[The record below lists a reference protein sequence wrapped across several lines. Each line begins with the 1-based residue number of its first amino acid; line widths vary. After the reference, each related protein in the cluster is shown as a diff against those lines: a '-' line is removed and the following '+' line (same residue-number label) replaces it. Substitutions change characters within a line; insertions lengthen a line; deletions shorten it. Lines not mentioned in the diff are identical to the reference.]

1 MRPLA
6 LHKIDVWMVD
16 STLTRGALCL
26 RLSRLVTRRILIP
39 AGVACAAFVFAMA
52 KHPTSIQAQKNP
64 NGAAGE
70 LARDPR
76 VARAL
81 DYLAKN
87 SAAITEEQVKIT
99 EIPAPPFQETQRAAY
114 LKNLFAATGVN
125 PRTDDAGNVIA
136 EFGAAQNGEVVV
148 LTAHLDT
155 VFPAGTN
162 TTVRRDKNVLYA
174 PGISDNGTGL
184 ASIVALAR
192 AFADAKIKTQR
203 GVVFAADVGEEGEG
217 NLRGA
222 RKLVETYGSR
232 LKAMIAVDG
241 ASTDYVVAQ
250 ALASRRLQVTITGP
264 GGHSWSDFGTP
275 NPINAIA
282 RGINR
287 FLQVPVPGSPKTTY
301 NVGEIEGG
309 NSVNAIPASA
319 SIKVDFRSEQ
329 ERELGRLETA
339 LRDAM
344 KEGIASEMNMARERG
359 QAAGKDSELQMEVKS
374 LGVRPGG
381 ELAPNSPLLVAVQEA
396 DMFLGNRS
404 NIERSSTDANIPLSL
419 GIPAISLGGGGRAG
433 GAHTLGEWYDPSG
446 REMGLQRLLLTTLA
460 IAGIEK

>member
-1 MRPLA
+1 
-6 LHKIDVWMVD
+6 
-16 STLTRGALCL
+16 
-26 RLSRLVTRRILIP
+26 
-39 AGVACAAFVFAMA
+39 MA

-87 SAAITEEQVKIT
+87 SAAITEEQAKIT
-99 EIPAPPFQETQRAAY
+99 EIPAPPFQEAQRAAY
-114 LKNLFAATGVN
+114 LKILFASAGAN

-136 EFGAAQNGEVVV
+136 EFGVAQNGEVVV
-148 LTAHLDT
+148 LIAHLDT

-162 TTVRRDKNVLYA
+162 TSVRRDKNVLYA

-287 FLQVPVPGSPKTTY
+287 FLQVQVPGSPKTTY

-309 NSVNAIPASA
+309 SSVNAIPASA

-344 KEGIASEMNMARERG
+344 KEGIASEMSMARERG
-359 QAAGKDSELQMEVKS
+359 QPGGKDSELQMEVKS
-374 LGVRPGG
+374 LGVRPG
-381 ELAPNSPLLVAVQEA
+381 
-396 DMFLGNRS
+396 
-404 NIERSSTDANIPLSL
+404 
-419 GIPAISLGGGGRAG
+419 
-433 GAHTLGEWYDPSG
+433 
-446 REMGLQRLLLTTLA
+446 
-460 IAGIEK
+460 

>member
-1 MRPLA
+1 
-6 LHKIDVWMVD
+6 
-16 STLTRGALCL
+16 
-26 RLSRLVTRRILIP
+26 
-39 AGVACAAFVFAMA
+39 MA
-52 KHPTSIQAQKNP
+52 KHQSQTLAPKIS
-64 NGAAGE
+64 NGPAAE

-87 SAAITEEQVKIT
+87 AAAITEEQVRIT
-99 EIPAPPFQETQRAAY
+99 EIPSPPFQEGQRAAY
-114 LKNLFAATGVN
+114 LKKLFAASGAN
-125 PRTDDAGNVIA
+125 PKSDDAGNVIA
-136 EFGAAQNGEVVV
+136 EFPGATESEVVL

-155 VFPAGTN
+155 VFPEGTKVA
-162 TTVRRDKNVLYA
+162 VRREKNILYA

-184 ASIVALAR
+184 AAIVALAR
-192 AFADAKIKTQR
+192 VFLDAKIKPHRT
-203 GVVFAADVGEEGEG
+203 VVFVADVGEEGEG

-222 RKLVETYGSR
+222 RALVEKYGSR

-264 GGHSWSDFGTP
+264 GGHSWSDFGVA
-275 NPINAIA
+275 NPVNAIA

-287 FLQVPVPGSPKTTY
+287 FLQVQVPGSPKTTY

-309 NSVNAIPASA
+309 NSVNAIPARA

-344 KEGIASEMNMARERG
+344 REGIASEMNMARERG
-359 QAAGKDSELQMEVKS
+359 EAAGKGSELQMEVKS

-381 ELAPNSPLLVAVQEA
+381 ELAPNSPLLLAVQEA
-396 DMFLGNRS
+396 DRYLGNRS

-433 GAHTLGEWYDPSG
+433 GAHTLAEWYDPSG
-446 REMGLQRLLLTTLA
+446 RELGLQRLLLTTLG
-460 IAGIEK
+460 IAGVEK